1 MILFF
6 NFLILAILVTL
17 IVLLII
23 RKNRHVSEIEKKDW
37 YIDTLHGKIK
47 KMKAENKNAKENIK
61 TLENKLIGFNDT
73 EICEQVSFEEGMKKN
88 HG

>member
-47 KMKAENKNAKENIK
+47 K
-61 TLENKLIGFNDT
+61 
-73 EICEQVSFEEGMKKN
+73 
-88 HG
+88 